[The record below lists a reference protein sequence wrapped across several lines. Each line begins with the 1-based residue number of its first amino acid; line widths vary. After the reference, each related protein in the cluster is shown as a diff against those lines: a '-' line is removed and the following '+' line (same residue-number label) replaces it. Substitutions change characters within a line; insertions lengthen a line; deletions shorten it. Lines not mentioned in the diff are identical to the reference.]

1 MHWLVGLTNLK
12 VRQIVSDKYAI
23 LCEIELICTILSFIH
38 SRIYKVTLPRNLQGH
53 YQEGT
58 ARPKQLY
65 YKRCAEQLGANAAC
79 HAYMYK
85 QKQKHISVCT
95 LQRRT
100 RSRRAVRAKGK
111 PTRIE
116 LQWSSLFVTKA

>member
-1 MHWLVGLTNLK
+1 MESARRCLVAVLARGTNSWQRNEGLAVL
-12 VRQIVSDKYAI
+12 VDQIPVYRA
-23 LCEIELICTILSFIH
+23 
-38 SRIYKVTLPRNLQGH
+38 RRGNQGH